1 MHKSDNL
8 SFCVIN
14 FQSIWNKKTDLHN
27 LIVSSEPDIILGN
40 ETQRAVLD
48 AEILPY
54 NIPPQHK
61 YRLFRKDRK
70 ELVEKGGGG
79 VIVMTKPGLN
89 CEECP
94 DLDSECEIKWVKVK
108 TSKASNI
115 LFGAFYREPKSPIE
129 TLNELENSLCK
140 IENNKK
146 YRNCKIFL
154 GGDFNLGDIDW
165 ERGNPISGAK
175 DKSHCKKL
183 CSILNSYYLEPI
195 YTLPTRMNRNLDLFI
210 TSHPSLIER
219 CSTGPPLGL
228 SDHDC
233 LFVSSK
239 LQADINKKPGR
250 IVHDYRKADWKKIE
264 RLDKWIQ
271 KWLPF

>member
-1 MHKSDNL
+1 MCNKL
-8 SFCVIN
+8 SKYWK
-14 FQSIWNKKTDLHN
+14 QKKTDLHN

-40 ETQRAVLD
+40 ETHLEPAVLD

-79 VIVMTKPGLN
+79 VIVMTKPILN

-94 DLDSECEIKWVKVK
+94 DLDSECEIKWVKVT

-115 LFGAFYREPKSPIE
+115 LVGAFYREPKSPIE

-175 DKSHCKKL
+175 DKSHCEKL
-183 CSILNSYYLEPI
+183 CI
-195 YTLPTRMNRNLDLFI
+195 YFKFTLP
-210 TSHPSLIER
+210 
-219 CSTGPPLGL
+219 
-228 SDHDC
+228 
-233 LFVSSK
+233 
-239 LQADINKKPGR
+239 
-250 IVHDYRKADWKKIE
+250 
-264 RLDKWIQ
+264 
-271 KWLPF
+271 

>member
-1 MHKSDNL
+1 MCNKL
-8 SFCVIN
+8 SKYWK
-14 FQSIWNKKTDLHN
+14 QKTDLHN
-27 LIVSSEPDIILGN
+27 LIASSEPDIILGN
-40 ETQRAVLD
+40 ETHLDPAVLD

-89 CEECP
+89 CEECT
-94 DLDSECEIKWVKVK
+94 DLDSECEIKWVKVT

-115 LFGAFYREPKSPIE
+115 LYREPKSPIE

-140 IENNKK
+140 IENSKK

-175 DKSHCKKL
+175 DKSHCEKL
-183 CSILNSYYLEPI
+183 CSILNSHYLEQI
-195 YTLPTRMNRNLDLFI
+195 NTLPTEL
-210 TSHPSLIER
+210 
-219 CSTGPPLGL
+219 
-228 SDHDC
+228 
-233 LFVSSK
+233 
-239 LQADINKKPGR
+239 
-250 IVHDYRKADWKKIE
+250 
-264 RLDKWIQ
+264 
-271 KWLPF
+271 